1 MILSRYER
9 MVAKRYLLP
18 GKGEGFIFLV
28 ASISLVAV
36 MLGVAALIIVM
47 SVMNGFRAELFDKI
61 VGLNGH
67 AVVQGYGGRLSG
79 WQDVLD
85 EARKTPGVT
94 EASPLIERPLLGLH
108 EGRAEAIL
116 VRGMEDED
124 IYGPRGIA
132 PKVIMGDL
140 NLLRQNSS
148 ISSIPEVPE
157 FGDEEGPT
165 GAIEPPL
172 DGSGGGFDMAEGAGD
187 VTAPEDQVQYIAIGS
202 RLATNLGVS
211 AGQRITIFNPEG
223 RTTPFGTVPREISYE
238 IAAIFEIGIYDY
250 DQRFVVMPLAD
261 AQLLMMLGDDVGM
274 IEIKTEDP
282 DRVGEI
288 LAPLV
293 PKINTQA
300 QILDW
305 KTMNATLFEALA
317 VERVAMFVVLS
328 IIVLVA
334 VFNILSSLIMLV
346 RAKTR
351 DIAILRTMG
360 ASRKSLL
367 RIFMTVGLLI
377 GSAGIVAGLVLG
389 FVFLYFRQSVVNF
402 IQFVTGQN
410 LWDPQI
416 RFLTE
421 LPSRTDPV
429 EVAAIV
435 LLALI
440 FSFLAT
446 LYPAFKAAS
455 TDPVQVLRYE

>member
-36 MLGVAALIIVM
+36 ALGVAALIIVM

-67 AVVQGYGGRLSG
+67 AVIQGYGGRLDN
-79 WQDVLD
+79 WQQILRD
-85 EARKTPGVT
+85 AKQTPGVT
-94 EASPLIERPLLGLH
+94 DATALIEQPLMATYN
-108 EGRAEAIL
+108 GRYDVIL
-116 VRGMEDED
+116 MRGMSVTD
-124 IYGPRGIA
+124 IRRNETLKGKTVSGS
-132 PKVIMGDL
+132 MESL
-140 NLLRQNSS
+140 
-148 ISSIPEVPE
+148 IP
-157 FGDEEGPT
+157 
-165 GAIEPPL
+165 
-172 DGSGGGFDMAEGAGD
+172 GSGR
-187 VTAPEDQVQYIAIGS
+187 IAMGS
-202 RLATNLGVS
+202 RLAQNLGLQV
-211 AGQRITIFNPEG
+211 GQMVTITNPQG
-223 RTTPFGTVPREISYE
+223 RSTPFGTVPREISYE
-238 IAAIFEIGIYDY
+238 VAAIFEIGVYDY
-250 DQRFVVMPLAD
+250 DKAFVIMPMED
-261 AQLLMMLGDDVGM
+261 AQTLMLLGDQIGM

-282 DRVGEI
+282 DRVNEI
-288 LAPLV
+288 LRPLL
-293 PKINTQA
+293 PKINDKG
-300 QILDW
+300 LVVDW
-305 KTMNATLFEALA
+305 KSMNASLFEALA

-360 ASRKSLL
+360 ASRQSLL
-367 RIFMTVGLLI
+367 KIFMTVGVLI
-377 GSAGIVAGLVLG
+377 GAAGIVAGMILG
-389 FVFLYFRQSVVNF
+389 FIFLYFRQSVVNA

-410 LWDPQI
+410 LWDPSI

-421 LPSRTDPV
+421 LPSRTDPI
-429 EVAAIV
+429 EVLAICS
-435 LLALI
+435 LALL

-446 LYPAFKAAS
+446 LYPALKAAS